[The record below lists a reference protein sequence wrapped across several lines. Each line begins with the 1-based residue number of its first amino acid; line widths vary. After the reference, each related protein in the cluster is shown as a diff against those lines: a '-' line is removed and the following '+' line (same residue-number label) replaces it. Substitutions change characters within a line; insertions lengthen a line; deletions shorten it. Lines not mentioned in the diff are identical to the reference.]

1 MTSSAVLAA
10 AAAAA
15 GSAPPALPTS
25 SHAPHRFAFNQ
36 DGDCLCVAYGAR
48 IAVFSFAAHGAP
60 KLKSH
65 FAVTQAHA
73 PVHAATML
81 HKTNILALLAGSRR
95 KKVKLYDDRRKRAVL
110 DVEYPYPVARC
121 VLRRDT
127 LVATTVAA
135 VHVHRLPT
143 RAGEVAAI
151 PLFERPL
158 AATAASGGGLLAVSA
173 AADRLVVVTDAP
185 SGPHRG
191 GHVQILDLTPLLA
204 VPPVKTA
211 VPATAHADGIDGDS
225 SDLDDHFS
233 DAVTSLPSSP
243 DMPIPGRRHRS
254 GSANTSATATAPVPP
269 IPPLP
274 ASHARLLRVHASSV
288 RALALAADGTRLATA
303 SARGTL
309 VRVWDV
315 PTGALIRELR
325 RGVDSAT
332 ISSLAFDPTGTRLLV
347 ASDKGTVHVFHV
359 PKTLSTT
366 GTPTQGRSRH
376 ASVAAAATDLRM
388 RSTSSSSLPDP
399 TVVAAWQHVDATATA
414 TTAGSDGDD
423 QAWVPVD
430 APADVGAANPRSQL
444 AFLTPILPAYFAS
457 EWAFATFH
465 VPLDDDPR
473 PQRRRRSG
481 SGSAGSATPV
491 AAFRPR
497 RATADELDPPVD
509 LTVCFVRDADKALV
523 TSTDGRMWRFAF
535 DAAKGGEGVLDGM
548 WRFVWPEDPARGPFL
563 DEF

>member
-1 MTSSAVLAA
+1 MTSSSALAAAA

-15 GSAPPALPTS
+15 GSTPPALPTS
-25 SHAPHRFAFNQ
+25 SHTPHRFAFNQ
-36 DGDCLCVAYGAR
+36 DGDCVCVAYEAR

-81 HKTNILALLAGSRR
+81 HKTNILALLAGARR
-95 KKVKLYDDRRKRAVL
+95 KKVKLYDDRRRRAVL

-143 RAGEVAAI
+143 RAGEVAAV

-158 AATAASGGGLLAVSA
+158 AATAASGGGLLAVSSTV
-173 AADRLVVVTDAP
+173 DRLVVVTDAP

-204 VPPVKTA
+204 VPPVKMA
-211 VPATAHADGIDGDS
+211 VAANVYGDGIDHDS

-243 DMPIPGRRHRS
+243 DM
-254 GSANTSATATAPVPP
+254 
-269 IPPLP
+269 
-274 ASHARLLRVHASSV
+274 
-288 RALALAADGTRLATA
+288 
-303 SARGTL
+303 
-309 VRVWDV
+309 
-315 PTGALIRELR
+315 
-325 RGVDSAT
+325 
-332 ISSLAFDPTGTRLLV
+332 
-347 ASDKGTVHVFHV
+347 GTVHVFHV
-359 PKTLSTT
+359 PKTLSTA

-376 ASVAAAATDLRM
+376 ASVAATDLRL

-399 TVVAAWQHVDATATA
+399 AVAAAWQHVDATTTA
-414 TTAGSDGDD
+414 IAAGSDGDD

-430 APADVGAANPRSQL
+430 APTDVGAANPRSQL

-491 AAFRPR
+491 AAFFPR

-548 WRFVWPEDPARGPFL
+548 WRVVWPEDPARGPFL